1 MHAIDVLTGQSD
13 FTVASLIS
21 AAFDS
26 YLPAFARL
34 IPILIADYDT
44 LPADDPRRPQLAG
57 PVALLRPWDHRWGI
71 ASMPTTL
78 AVFWGDTLWDVLSK
92 AARAEGLSIYAALA
106 HPAAAQ
112 ARVDAPEAAAQ
123 RSEESRVGEDGG

>member
-78 AVFWGDTLWDVLSK
+78 AVFWGDTLWD
-92 AARAEGLSIYAALA
+92 
-106 HPAAAQ
+106 
-112 ARVDAPEAAAQ
+112 
-123 RSEESRVGEDGG
+123 RSEEHTSELQSLMRISYAVFCLKKKK